1 MSNISNRH
9 QVSAFIA
16 GTSKPL
22 SGQRLARVGYK
33 STKNAPA
40 KYPSVCASVPVLTA
54 ECLTPDTLTKLTP
67 HILTMLQDA
76 QDGVLRSLYESS
88 DGTLTTVSDDD
99 ISVDA
104 CIGYLAAVAAG
115 GRLTAEI
122 VSSWFDTQVAENL
135 TVVLAEKLGFQEM
148 NAEQM
153 KTIGKHLGAYKGLIA
168 EVAAW
173 TDKKARLTPTQITGV
188 RRAIEV
194 SSVDDDTSAKLLA
207 KCDAMEKKPEE
218 LELVL

>member
-1 MSNISNRH
+1 MSIISNRH

-16 GTSKPL
+16 GTSKAL

-54 ECLTPDTLTKLTP
+54 ECLTPDTLTKLQP
-67 HILTMLQDA
+67 HILVMLQDA

-104 CIGYLAAVAAG
+104 CIGYLSAVAAG
-115 GRLTAEI
+115 GRLTAEL
-122 VSSWFDTQVAENL
+122 VAAWFDNQVAENL
-135 TVVLAEKLGFQEM
+135 TVVLAEKLGFQEL
-148 NAEQM
+148 NTEQL
-153 KTIGKHLGAYKGLIA
+153 KTIGKHLNGYKALMA
-168 EVAAW
+168 ECAAW
-173 TDKKARLTPTQITGV
+173 TDKKARMTDKQINGI
-188 RRAIEV
+188 RRALDVASI
-194 SSVDDDTSAKLLA
+194 DDDVSGKLLA
-207 KCDAMEKKPEE
+207 KLDAMEKKEDYASI
-218 LELVL
+218 L